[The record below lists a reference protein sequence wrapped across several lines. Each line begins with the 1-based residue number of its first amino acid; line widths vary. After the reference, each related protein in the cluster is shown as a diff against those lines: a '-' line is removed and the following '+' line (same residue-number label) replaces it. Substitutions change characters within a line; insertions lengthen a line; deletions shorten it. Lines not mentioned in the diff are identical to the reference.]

1 MLKTLIIWSLG
12 SSELISTVIKES
24 YKQQRQNDDL
34 NQPLSVQAWG
44 RDGDKRRYWL
54 IEGQDDTHFRLY
66 RESNPV
72 LKHNTWRSV
81 AGTIDELK
89 DVADWLGE
97 EGTQAS
103 RRLRDQ
109 ITLAIPRFES
119 SEDVR
124 SLLRDTDS
132 FTNIQQKRK
141 RRDYRLSRKAQFTR
155 PDPGFSLYE
164 GRTRG
169 KRIRY
174 TFSDEE
180 AEGSDA
186 RSARRSN
193 RQSGI
198 STPAE
203 TTGPT
208 FTASGRQIRSRHGGT
223 YGETM
228 LSGHITNGKP
238 VTMVGTDGTN
248 DLDDMEDESEASS
261 SGAGWDSGKDDD
273 VDDNIMDEEHQEDA
287 EMSDDET
294 SDADLGADGDPV
306 RKRSLVISL
315 KVPKKGSQPKT
326 DIENSGK
333 QHERDSQP
341 RTESLHKGNSNHQS
355 SGLVPP
361 AKTTQHTPNGVKA
374 EARPFVQEAASRQSS
389 FPHPTVNG
397 LQPMLFP
404 PPAAAVDIKKPIS
417 E

>member
-1 MLKTLIIWSLG
+1 M
-12 SSELISTVIKES
+12 
-24 YKQQRQNDDL
+24 
-34 NQPLSVQAWG
+34 
-44 RDGDKRRYWL
+44 
-54 IEGQDDTHFRLY
+54 
-66 RESNPV
+66 
-72 LKHNTWRSV
+72 
-81 AGTIDELK
+81 
-89 DVADWLGE
+89 ADWLGQ

-124 SLLRDTDS
+124 SLLRDTGP
-132 FTNIQQKRK
+132 FTDNQQKRK

-228 LSGHITNGKP
+228 LSGHIPNGKP
-238 VTMVGTDGTN
+238 ATMVGLDGTN
-248 DLDDMEDESEASS
+248 ELDDMEDESEASS

-273 VDDNIMDEEHQEDA
+273 VDDNIMDEEDQEDA

-294 SDADLGADGDPV
+294 SDAELGADGESV

-326 DIENSGK
+326 DTENSGK
-333 QHERDSQP
+333 QYEPHFQP
-341 RTESLHKGNSNHQS
+341 TAEPTHKGNSNHQP
-355 SGLVPP
+355 SGPIPP

-374 EARPFVQEAASRQSS
+374 EARSFVHEPSSRQSPFS
-389 FPHPTVNG
+389 LPAVNG
-397 LQPMLFP
+397 LREQPVLLP
-404 PPAAAVDIKKPIS
+404 PPAATVGTKKPIS